1 LQWNNPPPAGGVS
14 GYGNLQKKVSV
25 IYEENE
31 ESKSKSKMLFQSLP
45 MNPSSSNEGQ
55 LMLQNQLS
63 VSVSAMPRS
72 NANELGNTNKALKNI
87 DQAAVEEEDGEESE
101 NAEQEEHKNASPTPA
116 LNLLKPEDA
125 NPNRRLKGAPVI
137 LIERFSSKKV
147 VNHLLHGFLNSSGG
161 L

>member
-1 LQWNNPPPAGGVS
+1 
-14 GYGNLQKKVSV
+14 
-25 IYEENE
+25 
-31 ESKSKSKMLFQSLP
+31 
-45 MNPSSSNEGQ
+45 
-55 LMLQNQLS
+55 MLQNQLS

-87 DQAAVEEEDGEESE
+87 DQVAVEEEDGEESE
-101 NAEQEEHKNASPTPA
+101 NAEQEEHKQASPTPA

-161 L
+161 P